1 MGTAVRLG
9 VEEKTQRL
17 TGKEKP
23 QKILNS
29 GNFTPIFTFCKHPQE
44 ATHIVHGVI
53 SRN

>member
-23 QKILNS
+23 QKILS
-29 GNFTPIFTFCKHPQE
+29 TGSFTPIFTFWKHSQE
-44 ATHIVHGVI
+44 ATHTVYGII
-53 SRN
+53 TRN